1 MVKEINGSG
10 INRAPLQQAPQQQ
23 DVAGSSRA
31 AGKAEARPETAGA
44 GRAVSDSVSL
54 SSNAQSLKSA
64 GEKLQKLPE
73 VNEKRVAEIRAALES
88 GEYKVDDLVLA
99 DKLLAAEDLFR

>member
-10 INRAPLQQAPQQQ
+10 INRAPLQQTSQQQ

-31 AGKAEARPETAGA
+31 AGKADARPETGA
-44 GRAVSDSVSL
+44 ARAVGDSVSL
-54 SSNAQSLKSA
+54 SSNAQSLRSA

-88 GEYKVDDLVLA
+88 GAYKVDDLVLA

>member
-10 INRAPLQQAPQQQ
+10 ISRAPLQQ
-23 DVAGSSRA
+23 DVGASNRA
-31 AGKAEARPETAGA
+31 ASKPEARPEGA
-44 GRAVSDSVSL
+44 AASRAVSDNVSL
-54 SSNAQSLKSA
+54 SSNAQNLRSA
-64 GEKLQKLPE
+64 SEKLQKLPE